1 MTVNLHPQQYP
12 NPYFLPSFLESR
24 QQAVDVIQCH
34 EEVKQ
39 ANTDRD
45 ILAKKSARK
54 ISSLERQAL
63 DLIEDRERNESKLEM
78 KLRDLEKDERSIVKD
93 KRQLLLDE
101 VALENQQSRCRD
113 ETTRLENRATIVREE
128 RQKLKCLM
136 SEGVKLIHKAVEDQ
150 TQALNVTTQVSN
162 SLATVFCSVLYVRFA
177 NFFVCQGSAKQ
188 SGKA

>member
-1 MTVNLHPQQYP
+1 
-12 NPYFLPSFLESR
+12 
-24 QQAVDVIQCH
+24 
-34 EEVKQ
+34 
-39 ANTDRD
+39 
-45 ILAKKSARK
+45 
-54 ISSLERQAL
+54 LERQAL
-63 DLIEDRERNESKLEM
+63 DLIEDRERNDSKLEM

-93 KRQLLLDE
+93 KRQLMLNK

-150 TQALNVTTQVSN
+150 TQAFTVTTQVKKF
-162 SLATVFCSVLYVRFA
+162 ATVFCFVLFVRFA
-177 NFFVCQGSAKQ
+177 NFFVCLGSAKQ

>member
-1 MTVNLHPQQYP
+1 MTVYLYPLQYP
-12 NPYFLPSFLESR
+12 YPYFLPSFLESR
-24 QQAVDVIQCH
+24 QQAVDVSQCH

-39 ANTDRD
+39 AYIDRD
-45 ILAKKSARK
+45 ILAKKAERK
-54 ISSLERQAL
+54 INSLERQAL
-63 DLIEDRERNESKLEM
+63 DLIEDRERNDSKLEM
-78 KLRDLEKDERSIVKD
+78 KLRDLEKDEKSIVKD

-136 SEGVKLIHKAVEDQ
+136 SEGLKLIHKAVEDQ
-150 TQALNVTTQVSN
+150 RQAFTVTTQVSN
-162 SLATVFCSVLYVRFA
+162 SLATIFCFVLFVRFA
-177 NFFVCQGSAKQ
+177 NFFVCLGSSTQ

>member
-1 MTVNLHPQQYP
+1 M
-12 NPYFLPSFLESR
+12 R
-24 QQAVDVIQCH
+24 QLTVDVIQCH

-39 ANTDRD
+39 AYIDRD
-45 ILAKKSARK
+45 IVAKKAERK

-78 KLRDLEKDERSIVKD
+78 KLRDLEKDEKSIVKD

-150 TQALNVTTQVSN
+150 TQAFTVTTTQVSN
-162 SLATVFCSVLYVRFA
+162 SLATVF
-177 NFFVCQGSAKQ
+177 FFLLDSLISLFV
-188 SGKA
+188 